1 MPPAVKVQSL
11 NHWTVGEVPL
21 PTEIDRPPFLL
32 SHLNFEGVLLKES
45 SPFFL
50 QHHLLSGFLTILS
63 CVSSSFLDAPSQ
75 IVTSSLSYT

>member
-11 NHWTVGEVPL
+11 NHWTVREVPL
-21 PTEIDRPPFLL
+21 PTETDRPPFLL

-50 QHHLLSGFLTILS
+50 QRHLL
-63 CVSSSFLDAPSQ
+63 
-75 IVTSSLSYT
+75 

>member
-11 NHWTVGEVPL
+11 NQWTVREVPL

-45 SPFFL
+45 SPLFL
-50 QHHLLSGFLTILS
+50 QHHLLSGFLLHSS
-63 CVSSSFLDAPSQ
+63 CVSSSFLHAPSQ
-75 IVTSSLSYT
+75 SAL

>member
-11 NHWTVGEVPL
+11 NHWTVREVPL

-50 QHHLLSGFLTILS
+50 QRHLL
-63 CVSSSFLDAPSQ
+63 
-75 IVTSSLSYT
+75 